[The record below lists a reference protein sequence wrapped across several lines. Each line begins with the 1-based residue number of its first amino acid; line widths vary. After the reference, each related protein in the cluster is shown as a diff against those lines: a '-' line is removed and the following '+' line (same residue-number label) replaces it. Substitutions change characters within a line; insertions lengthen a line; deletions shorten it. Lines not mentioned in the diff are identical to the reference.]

1 MKHSDGHSEKFS
13 SNQQKMK
20 VLGKRMK
27 QRYANIGREKQ
38 SIMKR
43 SNVRSTKVKYW
54 NIKER
59 EHTDGLNEWST
70 G

>member
-1 MKHSDGHSEKFS
+1 MDIQRRSVQISKKWKFGGKGS
-13 SNQQKMK
+13 SKGIPIIEERK
-20 VLGKRMK
+20 
-27 QRYANIGREKQ
+27 

-43 SNVRSTKVKYW
+43 SNMWSTKVKYW

-59 EHTDGLNEWST
+59 EHTDGLNEWAT